1 MFLHIKWPSFQ
12 ISSNRQLGLSVKK
25 DVEPFP
31 SDLSFKLWAV
41 ILTTSF
47 GFQKNQIYGEGKEIG
62 LLFLNTIKMERKTKW
77 MVNSGL
83 KSNVKKTEICIFHRR
98 NAVSRE
104 IEIMGENITTR
115 STMNV
120 LGINLYSNMK
130 WKSQVSKTIKES
142 NSNLYGIKIIRKY
155 FNPDDNKI
163 DKTWLCL
170 GIDTYKVKCKNL
182 FLMR

>member
-1 MFLHIKWPSFQ
+1 MD
-12 ISSNRQLGLSVKK
+12 G
-25 DVEPFP
+25 E
-31 SDLSFKLWAV
+31 LW
-41 ILTTSF
+41 F
-47 GFQKNQIYGEGKEIG
+47 EKQREEK
-62 LLFLNTIKMERKTKW
+62 
-77 MVNSGL
+77 
-83 KSNVKKTEICIFHRR
+83 EICIFHRR

-120 LGINLYSNMK
+120 LGINFYSNMK